1 MIKSIS
7 YRLTLCLSLLFSVA
21 NLSAADT
28 LVVTWDAAF
37 GHMENT
43 IMADTSADGTQAHDV
58 YMLESN
64 KVYLQQT
71 TLILNSSCELI
82 GAPYGDGEHPATIKP
97 VPGSDGSS
105 QFTGWPAGHIKTYG
119 DDQTYKFH
127 NLLFNGVY
135 AGGGGTLHGIL
146 ATYGNRNSITVDHVT
161 SVHSEVITYWN
172 FGRQEDWVLTNN
184 KAVQYSCY
192 PAGMYFGGFFWG
204 GGAWTGTLN
213 SLLIQNNTIEGAHG
227 QAFVIY
233 DNGLVD
239 REPHEVIVIDHNTF
253 VNIIDWPK
261 YYRHGNNTQWTNN
274 LFVNVAA
281 NGQTRN
287 ASNTNIALNNDME
300 GGHGKMATL
309 DQGACTDSTNLANDA
324 ATGNQWCW
332 DNTNRNI
339 KYEKNGWMDTP
350 EMLALFALGGDSG
363 WCWNLKGADGTD
375 SLDSDGN
382 VVSLCDTMI
391 AGQSKWIGDST
402 TANLQYGVS
411 DIDNINVTDLGWN
424 LDAAYI
430 NAQVART
437 TDWLDNGVH
446 DTHTD
451 RFWMHQADNDVET
464 VQWPLPMDFSYSTSS
479 AAYTHG
485 FYGFPLG
492 DLNAFPSRKADW
504 LAGGT
509 ASVGGDQIT
518 PTQFT
523 LEQNYPNPFNPTT
536 DIAFSLDRSEEVN
549 LSIYNMLGQKVRT
562 LVNGTR
568 PSGMHILQWDGRDE
582 NGRNLSTGI
591 YLYTLTSGSTSI
603 TKKMALMK

>member
-7 YRLTLCLSLLFSVA
+7 YLLTLCLSLLFSVA

-28 LVVTWDAAF
+28 LVVAWDAAF

-43 IMADTSADGTQAHDV
+43 IMADTSADGTQANDV
-58 YMLESN
+58 YVLEAN

-82 GAPYGDGEHPATIKP
+82 GAPYTDGEFPATIKP
-97 VPGSDGSS
+97 VPGADGTS

-135 AGGGGTLHGIL
+135 AGGSGTLHGIL

-172 FGRQEDWVLTNN
+172 FGSQEDWVLTNN

-239 REPHEVIVIDHNTF
+239 REPHEVIKIDHNTF

-350 EMLALFALGGDSG
+350 EMLALFAMGGDAG

-375 SLDSDGN
+375 SLDADGN

-411 DIDNINVTDLGWN
+411 DVNNINVTDLGWN

-430 NAQVART
+430 NAQVGRT

-451 RFWMHQADNDVET
+451 RFWMHQADNDIET

-492 DLNAFPSRKADW
+492 DLNAFPDRKADW

-509 ASVGGDQIT
+509 ASVGGDQIN

-536 DIAFSLDRSEEVN
+536 DITFSLDRLEEVN

-568 PSGMHILQWDGRDE
+568 PSGMHVLQWDGRDE

>member
-1 MIKSIS
+1 MIKSIF
-7 YRLTLCLSLLFSVA
+7 YRLTLSLSLLFSVA
-21 NLSAADT
+21 SLSAADT
-28 LVVTWDAAF
+28 LVVAWDAAF
-37 GHMENT
+37 GHMENS

-58 YMLESN
+58 YMLEAN

-82 GAPYGDGEHPATIKP
+82 GAPYTTGEHPATIKP
-97 VPGSDGSS
+97 VPGADGTS

-135 AGGGGTLHGIL
+135 AGGSGTLHGIL

-172 FGRQEDWVLTNN
+172 FGKQEDWVLTNN
-184 KAVQYSCY
+184 TAAQYSCY

-239 REPHEVIVIDHNTF
+239 RSADERIFIDHNTF

-309 DQGACTDSTNLANDA
+309 DQGVCTDSTNLANDA

-332 DNTNRNI
+332 DNQNRNI
-339 KYEKNGWMDTP
+339 MYHSNGWYDTA
-350 EMLALFALGGDSG
+350 EMLALFALGGDDG
-363 WCWNLKGADGTD
+363 WCWNLKGADGND
-375 SLDSDGN
+375 SLDADGN

-402 TANLQYGVS
+402 HANLQYGVH
-411 DIDNINVTDLGWN
+411 DINNIHTGSNFGWN

-430 NAQVART
+430 NAQVGRT

-451 RFWMHQADNDVET
+451 RFWMHQADNDIET
-464 VQWPLPMDFSYSTSS
+464 VQWPLPMDFSYSASS
-479 AAYTHG
+479 AAATHCTHG
-485 FYGFPLG
+485 GPLG
-492 DLNAFPSRKADW
+492 STHHMDHPAALTLGTGTETEFIPNKFA
-504 LAGGT
+504 LA
-509 ASVGGDQIT
+509 
-518 PTQFT
+518 
-523 LEQNYPNPFNPTT
+523 QNYPNPFNPTT
-536 DIAFSLDRSEEVN
+536 DIAFSLDKSAEVN

-568 PSGMHILQWDGRDE
+568 PSGMHVLQWDGRDE
-582 NGRNLSTGI
+582 NGRNLATGI